1 MDTGQ
6 RDQAARVSGQW
17 FVLAA
22 AVLWGTTGTAQ
33 AFAPPEATPAAIG
46 SVRLLIGGAALLAV
60 AWARGGIRR
69 EGRLPLKAT
78 LWAAGGMAVYQL
90 CFFAAVARTGVA
102 IGTVVAIG
110 SAPVIAGVL
119 VWLVRG
125 ERPGGRWLAATALAI
140 AGCGLL
146 ILPGSNT
153 GAEPIGVLLALA
165 AGLSYA
171 VYAVSSKDLLAGRS
185 PDVVM
190 AAVFSLGALFLLPV
204 LLTSDLGWLAQPR
217 GLAVALH
224 LGLVATALAYLLFGR
239 GLSAIAV
246 ATAVTLTLA
255 EPLTAA
261 TLGIVILDERLTTL
275 AILGVGLLFA
285 GLALLSFTRRQ
296 G

>member
-1 MDTGQ
+1 M
-6 RDQAARVSGQW
+6 ANA
-17 FVLAA
+17 LAA
-22 AVLWGTTGTAQ
+22 A
-33 AFAPPEATPAAIG
+33 
-46 SVRLLIGGAALLAV
+46 
-60 AWARGGIRR
+60 
-69 EGRLPLKAT
+69 
-78 LWAAGGMAVYQL
+78 GMAVYQL
-90 CFFAAVARTGVA
+90 CFFAGVARTGVA

-119 VWLVRG
+119 AWMVRG

-140 AGCGLL
+140 AGCSLL

-153 GAEPIGVLLALA
+153 GAEPVGVLLALA

-171 VYAVSSKDLLAGRS
+171 VYAASSKDLLAGRS

-204 LLTSDLGWLAQPR
+204 LFTSDLGWLAQPR
-217 GLAVALH
+217 GLIVALH

-239 GLSAIAV
+239 GLSVIAV

-261 TLGIVILDERLTTL
+261 TLGLVILDERLTAAAL
-275 AILGVGLLFA
+275 LGIALLLA
-285 GLALLSFTRRQ
+285 GLALLSINRRP

>member
-1 MDTGQ
+1 MRSEST
-6 RDQAARVSGQW
+6 DQAVVIGGQW

-33 AFAPPEATPAAIG
+33 AFAPPEATPAAVG

-69 EGRLPLKAT
+69 EGRIPLRPT

-90 CFFAAVARTGVA
+90 CFFAGVARTGVA

-110 SAPVIAGVL
+110 SAPVIAGL
-119 VWLVRG
+119 LAWLVRG
-125 ERPGGRWLAATALAI
+125 ERPGGRWLAATALAVL
-140 AGCGLL
+140 GCGLL

-171 VYAVSSKDLLAGRS
+171 VYAVSSKDLLVNRS

-190 AAVFSLGALFLLPV
+190 AAVFSLGALMLLPV
-204 LLTSDLGWLAQPR
+204 LLTSDLAWVALPR

-239 GLSAIAV
+239 GLSTIAV

-261 TLGIVILDERLTTL
+261 TLGVVILDERLTMAAL
-275 AILGVGLLFA
+275 AGVGLLFA
-285 GLALLSFTRRQ
+285 GLALLSMSRRPS
-296 G
+296 